1 MESSLSLTERCST
14 AELRLPTRRT
24 RSSAFFG
31 GFSDFTTANKSLF
44 AFLLSS
50 WILAIKSFRFSVS
63 IEVSFRLKLAFGYF
77 LKAPRKG
84 LQETRWPSTWAFV
97 SLGQMRNC
105 FKTVLSHPLWA
116 YYTTLSAKS
125 QVVLY
130 QLYKV
135 EGLIDAFLKKLK
147 PPRMHYS
154 GIALVD
160 KCNSMFI
167 IAHFLNFVK

>member
-167 IAHFLNFVK
+167 IAHFLIFVK

>member
-63 IEVSFRLKLAFGYF
+63 IEVSFRLKLAFRYF

-116 YYTTLSAKS
+116 YYTTLSVKS

-135 EGLIDAFLKKLK
+135 EGLINAFLKKLK

-154 GIALVD
+154 GITLVD

-167 IAHFLNFVK
+167 IAHFLIFVK

>member
-63 IEVSFRLKLAFGYF
+63 IEVSFRLKLAFGHF

-84 LQETRWPSTWAFV
+84 LQETRWPSTWSFV

-116 YYTTLSAKS
+116 YYTTLSTFC

-130 QLYKV
+130 QLY
-135 EGLIDAFLKKLK
+135 EIT
-147 PPRMHYS
+147 
-154 GIALVD
+154 LVD

-167 IAHFLNFVK
+167 IAHFLIFVKSWLFNSSQPGKKGL

>member
-14 AELRLPTRRT
+14 AELRFPTRRT

-50 WILAIKSFRFSVS
+50 WILAIKSFRF
-63 IEVSFRLKLAFGYF
+63 KLAFGYF

-116 YYTTLSAKS
+116 YYTTLSAFC

-154 GIALVD
+154 RITLVD

-167 IAHFLNFVK
+167 IAHFLIFVK

>member
-31 GFSDFTTANKSLF
+31 GFSDLTTAKRSLL

-50 WILAIKSFRFSVS
+50 WILAIKSFLFSVS

-84 LQETRWPSTWAFV
+84 LQETRWPSTWAV
-97 SLGQMRNC
+97 ISLGQMRNC
-105 FKTVLSHPLWA
+105 FETVLSHPLCV
-116 YYTTLSAKS
+116 YYTTLSTFC

-130 QLYKV
+130 QLY
-135 EGLIDAFLKKLK
+135 EIT
-147 PPRMHYS
+147 
-154 GIALVD
+154 LVD
-160 KCNSMFI
+160 KCNSTFI
-167 IAHFLNFVK
+167 VAHFLNFVKSWLFNSSQPGKKGL